1 MFHTSSLFRSP
12 SSHKQQFSSVFM
24 DTQFVSQFTKLYT
37 KFSKV
42 AKKDSYKFS
51 SNVVD
56 MFLQLPAS
64 ADAVRFY
71 FPFYLDKKYW
81 VGICVDCTTWIVTV
95 LDCNIELRT
104 EYMMNKEVRP
114 LALMFPYFL
123 KQLGREVGSR
133 DCKPMAIDRPRN
145 IPQQKEL
152 THSAVS
158 SVIFIQAHA
167 VGGVDACK
175 CITPDVLDSMVEML
189 LVTLYEASVG
199 PL

>member
-64 ADAVRFY
+64 GDAVRFY

-81 VGICVDCTTWIVTV
+81 VGICVDCTTWSVTV

-145 IPQQKEL
+145 IPQQKEV

-189 LVTLYEASVG
+189 LVTLYEASGG